1 MLKKIFTLLVAS
13 SALTHGIYAGTAR
26 SELWTDAA
34 LAHAEN
40 RPQDMISALEKIAPL
55 AADAR
60 SWSEYALAAEM
71 CAAAKAV
78 IAGKD
83 AALARV
89 RALREALALAPS
101 PEAKIF
107 LEAKL
112 AWAFLDFSQSYRGGT
127 LRGNDDAEPA
137 AELPDDIAEWSDTQ
151 LRDAAVSHYEN
162 VLAQSDLLKK
172 IPVAA
177 VKAQL
182 KLDDKKVRGKTR
194 DNGQKYFPEIG
205 LKSDELG
212 IFSIFNTPEA
222 ECPTLYDFIAADAVK
237 FFMRKAGHRDLSK
250 MSGTAPLFAETEEF
264 LDYDPSGVPVSRDA
278 VRAVQILQDLTR
290 FHAADADK
298 TALARATLA
307 RYAWANLNSEDEG
320 KGKSLNEAYENAL
333 KKFIADYAYFP
344 ISAEASAEL
353 AEFYVREKREPEAYE
368 VADRAVEK
376 YGKSPYTTNCR
387 DILETL
393 KSKKLSFAFR
403 TKYYLHSSPTKI
415 DFSAKNV
422 SKMRLRAVPA
432 NWRDYLKKEHNKP
445 TNLSEKE
452 IRELLESENFT
463 ERTFPLEQFHDFR
476 VHKYSVELPAGTLAP
491 GFYFFFFAAE
501 DRPFSPE
508 NYKYSSSVLPV
519 WVSDIAVVTESRYGN
534 DNTTLI
540 RSDGTLPVRVVHA
553 LTGKPIAGAT
563 VSAWNKARWGG
574 ERISVPSVQTDELG
588 EAVISGLK
596 KDRDPIVLVEYEM
609 PAPDGTGT
617 PQKHAVSV
625 SALYHQR
632 AEKPQPEP
640 NRHCISLFADRPI
653 FRPAQKISFK
663 GILTH
668 DGKTEN
674 GDATVVPGK
683 KAEISL
689 INSNT
694 DQVVAKTEAWSN
706 GFGSFAGTL
715 DIPRDLALGHYI
727 LKAECDGFNT
737 AQTSLRVEEYRRPKS
752 ELSVREAEQPQALG
766 QRAYAVISG
775 KSFTGA
781 PLDGAKVH
789 WKVEK
794 PTYPPTVI
802 AEGDGVLTA
811 DGTLKI
817 SWETERERPR
827 LSEDERKHLSPE
839 DIRERE
845 KNAEQYFCI
854 SAEIVDSNGETLV
867 RDHLV
872 RLKNTSVSLD
882 VSANKQYTENNLVP
896 AGADVPVFCS
906 VSGNAAT
913 SRNVLVE
920 VFRLVEP
927 ETAELEPDSGAI
939 RAFHNRSWL
948 KTGEKV
954 YTAPA
959 IAEAR
964 KENTP
969 EKAAPALTVPASKL
983 APGRYRVSISGAD
996 DFGQKISDSCDFT
1009 VLNPEATEFALRKKF
1024 LLEKLSDDN
1033 ALKPGS
1039 SAEILWGS
1047 GLKNARAFVE
1057 IFENETKKRISAF
1070 YTNEGQSQQKISVPV
1085 TEAMP
1090 GKQFSVCVTQING
1103 HNAIFRRAEFAV
1115 PAVKPQNAPAGKRLK
1130 IEPVRFE
1137 KTLAPGNAEVWT
1149 FKVLRDDDSP
1159 ASSTEVLAAL
1169 YDCSASANFYLSPWA
1184 LSSAPRMWRTSP
1196 NLDRAF
1202 SVFGDGRYFHF
1213 SQIPGFSGIP
1223 KERIYPYRE
1232 PDWVF
1237 EPESDGGFYGA
1248 VPVAMTANHVKMAAR
1263 GGMLAGGSSGRRYR
1277 DDGGIG
1283 MAQTADCDEAVAESA
1298 PPAPQVATAKNKYA
1312 FTSEDGDE
1320 IYAASL
1326 RKNLQETAFFYP
1338 FLQTDENGIVTLQ
1351 FVAPEALT
1359 RWRLRIFAHDKELR
1373 SGTFSD
1379 DKIFTSKDLM
1389 IQPDAPRF
1397 LREGDEI
1404 KFPVKITNRGKTD
1417 LTGTLRLETEFLAA
1431 DGKKIAVPD
1440 ESVAEQSFTVPA
1452 QSSATFFREIRVP
1465 LGAVAMNFR
1474 AAGSSGE
1481 ISDGESAALPVLPRE
1496 IVLTESRAAL
1506 VRPGAKSS
1514 LAFDKLAAA
1523 TDGDKDAPRS
1533 RAFLL
1538 DAPRSAYESAL
1549 LALPYIAEQAR
1560 ECESSD
1566 SIFYRLY
1573 INALAKSIC
1582 DSAPQLREK
1591 FEQWRMTAPEKFD
1604 SPLASDSAENSP
1616 YAGIAQSE
1624 SAQRRAIGSF
1634 FEPNKITAEISRALA
1649 TLRERLNENNGQ
1661 GWSWFPNSRFGANIH
1676 ITREILIGL
1685 GRLRERV
1692 ADADLRNQIDRLA
1705 RDPLAAQDAW
1715 LQERFAERKDNIP
1728 SEIDGVTLAQYL
1740 YMRSLFADHDAF
1752 PQTAQEAW
1760 THYFEEAKKTETW
1773 AKLPRMAQAQIAL
1786 ALWRNGEK
1794 DVSAKIVESL
1804 RQRAISDEQT
1814 GMHWNDLPTL
1824 PLWLPQYS
1832 PIETQAAMIEAFSE
1846 IAKNEKAVEE
1856 MKIWLLTRKQ
1866 THAWKSSRASANALF
1881 ALLRENGNA
1890 SSEDAPEKTDPVP
1903 AKVFAPANV
1912 KFSDA
1917 TAKPLTPGTLA
1928 AAPALAAITAK
1939 NDGDAPAFV
1948 SAHWTF
1954 SQPLSAVVADAPANG
1969 FSVKKSVFK
1978 RERTRNGKYKLTPAR
1993 LEILKPGDEIVVR
2006 LTVRADRDFEFVC
2019 LKDFRASGCEPAETL
2034 SGWKN
2039 NSELWFYG
2047 EPRDSETRFFFDRLP
2062 AGTHVFEY
2070 SQRVRTSGLY
2080 SSGFAEIRS
2089 LYAPEFSA
2097 HSASES
2103 LVSM

>member
-13 SALTHGIYAGTAR
+13 SALTHGIYAGTPR
-26 SELWTDAA
+26 SELWVDAA
-34 LAHAEN
+34 VAHAEN

-55 AADAR
+55 AADAQ

-112 AWAFLDFSQSYRGGT
+112 AWALLDFSQSYRRGT

-137 AELPDDIAEWSDTQ
+137 AELPENIAEWSDTQ

-162 VLAQSDLLKK
+162 VLSQSDLLKK

-182 KLDDKKVRGKTR
+182 KLDDKKVPGKTKI
-194 DNGQKYFPEIG
+194 NGHVFFPEIG
-205 LKSDELG
+205 LKKSDELG

-222 ECPTLYDFIAADAVK
+222 EYPTLYDFIAADAVK
-237 FFMRKAGHRDLSK
+237 FFTHKAGHQDILKISE
-250 MSGTAPLFAETEEF
+250 TAPFFAETEEF
-264 LDYDPSGVPVSRDA
+264 LDYDPSGVPVSQDA

-290 FHAADADK
+290 FHVNDADK
-298 TALARATLA
+298 TALARATLS
-307 RYAWANLNSEDEG
+307 RYACANRHIEDEA
-320 KGKSLNEAYENAL
+320 KAKSLNEAYEGAL

-344 ISAEASAEL
+344 ISAEASAKL
-353 AEFYVREKREPEAYE
+353 AEFYVSEEREPEAYE

-376 YGKSPYTTNCR
+376 YGESPYASECYE
-387 DILETL
+387 ILEML
-393 KSKKLSFAFR
+393 KRKNLSFAFQ
-403 TKYYLHSSPTKI
+403 TKYYLHSAPTKI

-445 TNLSEKE
+445 TNLSQKE

-463 ERTFPLEQFHDFR
+463 ERTFPIEQFHDFR
-476 VHKYSVELPAGTLAP
+476 SHKYSVELPAGTLAP

-501 DRPFSPE
+501 DQPFSPE
-508 NYKYSSSVLPV
+508 NHKYSSSVLPV

-534 DNTTLI
+534 DNTSLV

-553 LTGKPIAGAT
+553 LTGKPIAGAV

-596 KDRDPIVLVEYEM
+596 KDRDPIVLVEYEI
-609 PAPDGTGT
+609 PAAAGAGT

-625 SALYHQR
+625 SSLNHLS

-727 LKAECDGFNT
+727 LKAESDGFNAART
-737 AQTSLRVEEYRRPKS
+737 FLRIEEYRRPKS
-752 ELSVREAEQPQALG
+752 ELSVREADQPQALG

-794 PTYPPTVI
+794 TTYPTNVI
-802 AEGDGVLTA
+802 AEGDGVLAA

-817 SWETERERPR
+817 SWETEREHLR
-827 LSEDERKHLSPE
+827 LSEYERKHLSPE
-839 DIRERE
+839 EIRERE
-845 KNAEQYFCI
+845 NNATRHFRI
-854 SAEIVDSNGETLV
+854 SAEIVDNNGETLV
-867 RDHLV
+867 REHLV
-872 RLKNTSVSLD
+872 WLRNASVLLD
-882 VSANKQYTENNLVP
+882 VSANKQRA
-896 AGADVPVFCS
+896 AGTDVPVFCS

-913 SRNVLVE
+913 SRNVLIE

-927 ETAELEPDSGAI
+927 ESAESEQNDDAI
-939 RAFHNRSWL
+939 RAFYNRTRL

-959 IAEAR
+959 VAEAR
-964 KENTP
+964 KADAT
-969 EKAAPALTVPASKL
+969 EKAAPALTVPAEKL
-983 APGRYRVSISGAD
+983 APGRYRVSISGTD
-996 DFGQKISDSCDFT
+996 DFGQKITDTCEFT
-1009 VLNPEATEFALRKKF
+1009 VLDSDATEFALRKKF

-1085 TEAMP
+1085 TEEMC
-1090 GKQFSVCVTQING
+1090 GKRFSVCVTQITA
-1103 HNAIFRRAEFAV
+1103 HNAFFRKAEFAV
-1115 PAVKPQNAPAGKRLK
+1115 PASKPKNAPAGKHLK

-1137 KTLAPGNAEVWT
+1137 KTLTPGNAEVWT

-1159 ASSTEVLAAL
+1159 AVSTEVLASL
-1169 YDCSASANFYLSPWA
+1169 YDCSASANFYLSPWR
-1184 LSSAPRMWRTSP
+1184 LSSAPRMWRSSP
-1196 NLDRAF
+1196 ELARAF

-1213 SQIPGFSGIP
+1213 SPSFGFSGVSGD
-1223 KERIYPYRE
+1223 RIYPYRA
-1232 PDWVF
+1232 PGWVF
-1237 EPESDGGFYGA
+1237 EPERHGGFYGA
-1248 VPVAMTANHVKMAAR
+1248 VPVAMTANHVKMAPR
-1263 GGMLAGGSSGRRYR
+1263 GGMLAGGSSGFGGGSA
-1277 DDGGIG
+1277 GGIG
-1283 MAQTADCDEAVAESA
+1283 MSQTVDCDEAVAESA
-1298 PPAPQVATAKNKYA
+1298 PSAPQAALAKNKYA
-1312 FTSEDGDE
+1312 FTSENGDE

-1373 SGTFSD
+1373 AGTFSD

-1404 KFPVKITNRGKTD
+1404 KFPVKITNRGNAEM
-1417 LTGTLRLETEFLAA
+1417 TGTLRLETEFLSA
-1431 DGKKIAVPD
+1431 DGKKIAVSD
-1440 ESVAEQSFTVPA
+1440 ESAAEQNFTVPA

-1474 AAGSSGE
+1474 ATGSSGE

-1506 VRPGAKSS
+1506 VRPGAESA

-1523 TDGDKDAPRS
+1523 TDGKDAPRS

-1538 DAPRSAYESAL
+1538 DAPRSAYEAAL
-1549 LALPYIAEQAR
+1549 LALPYIAEQAQ

-1573 INALAKSIC
+1573 TNALAKSIC

-1591 FEQWRMTAPEKFD
+1591 FEQWRITAPEKFD
-1604 SPLASDSAENSP
+1604 STLASAENSP
-1616 YAGIAQSE
+1616 YTGIAQSE
-1624 SAQRRAIGSF
+1624 SAQRRAVGSF
-1634 FEPNKITAEISRALA
+1634 FEPNKITSEIGRALA
-1649 TLRERLNENNGQ
+1649 TLRERLKENNDQ
-1661 GWSWFPNSRFGANIH
+1661 GWSWFPDSRFGANTH
-1676 ITREILIGL
+1676 ITREILLGL

-1692 ADADLRNQIDRLA
+1692 ADADLRNQIENLA
-1705 RDPLAAQDAW
+1705 RNPLAAQDAW
-1715 LQERFAERKDNIP
+1715 LQECFNGNGNNPLK
-1728 SEIDGVTLAQYL
+1728 IDGVTLAQYL
-1740 YMRSLFADHDAF
+1740 YMRSLFSDENAF
-1752 PQTAQEAW
+1752 PQTAQSAW
-1760 THYFEEAKKTETW
+1760 KHYFDEAKRPELW

-1804 RQRAISDEQT
+1804 RQRAISDEQV
-1814 GMHWNDLPTL
+1814 GMYWNDLPTL

-1866 THAWKSSRASANALF
+1866 THAWNSSRASANALF

-1890 SSEDAPEKTDPVP
+1890 SATDAPETTAPVP

-1917 TAKPLTPGTLA
+1917 TEKTLTPGTLA
-1928 AAPALAAITAK
+1928 PSPALAAITAK
-1939 NDGDAPAFV
+1939 NNGDAPAFV

-1969 FSVKKSVFK
+1969 FSVKKAVFK
-1978 RERTRNGKYKLTPAR
+1978 RERSRNGKYKLTPAR
-1993 LEILKPGDEIVVR
+1993 LEILKPGDEILVR

-2019 LKDFRASGCEPAETL
+2019 LKDFRASGCEPAEAL

-2039 NSELWFYG
+2039 NNALWFYG

-2097 HSASES
+2097 HSSSEP

>member
-13 SALTHGIYAGTAR
+13 SALTPGIYAGTPRA
-26 SELWTDAA
+26 ELWETAA
-34 LAHAEN
+34 VAHAEN
-40 RPQDMISALEKIAPL
+40 RPLDMISALEKIAPL
-55 AADAR
+55 AADAQ

-78 IAGKD
+78 IAGED

-89 RALREALALAPS
+89 RALQEALALAPS

-112 AWAFLDFSQSYRGGT
+112 AWALLDFAQSYRGGT

-137 AELPDDIAEWSDTQ
+137 TELPEDIAEWSDTQ
-151 LRDAAVSHYEN
+151 LRDAAVSRYEN
-162 VLAQSDLLKK
+162 VLAQSDFLKK

-177 VKAQL
+177 VKARL
-182 KLDDKKVRGKTR
+182 MLDDKKIPGKTKI
-194 DNGQKYFPEIG
+194 DGHTFFPEIG

-237 FFMRKAGHRDLSK
+237 FFTHKAGYRDLLKISE
-250 MSGTAPLFAETEEF
+250 TVPFFAETEEF
-264 LDYDPSGVPVSRDA
+264 PDYDPSGVPVSRDA
-278 VRAVQILQDLTR
+278 VRAVQILQELTR

-307 RYAWANLNSEDEG
+307 RYAWANRRIEDKAKE
-320 KGKSLNEAYENAL
+320 KSLNEAYENAL
-333 KKFIADYAYFP
+333 KKFITDYAYFP
-344 ISAEASAEL
+344 ISAEASAKL
-353 AEFYVREKREPEAYE
+353 AGFYVEEEREPEAYE

-376 YGKSPYTTNCR
+376 YGKSPYATKCR
-387 DILETL
+387 DLLEML
-393 KSKKLSFAFR
+393 KAKRLSFAFQ
-403 TKYYLHSSPTKI
+403 TKYYLHSAPTKI
-415 DFSAKNV
+415 DFSAKNI
-422 SKMRLRAVPA
+422 SKMRLRTVPA

-445 TNLSEKE
+445 TNLSPKE

-476 VHKYSVELPAGTLAP
+476 VHKYSVEIPAGTLAP

-501 DRPFSPE
+501 DQPFSPE
-508 NYKYSSSVLPV
+508 NYKNSSHVLPV

-534 DNTTLI
+534 DNTTLV

-553 LTGKPIAGAT
+553 LTGKPIAGAV

-596 KDRDPIVLVEYEM
+596 KDRDPIVLIEYEM
-609 PAPDGTGT
+609 PAADDAGT

-625 SALYHQR
+625 SSLTVRNAG
-632 AEKPQPEP
+632 KPQQPEP

-689 INSNT
+689 INANT

-715 DIPRDLALGHYI
+715 DVPRELALGHYI
-727 LKAECDGFNT
+727 LKAESDGFN
-737 AQTSLRVEEYRRPKS
+737 AARISLRIEEYRRPKS

-789 WKVEK
+789 WKAEK

-802 AEGDGVLTA
+802 AEGDGVLAA

-817 SWETERERPR
+817 SWETERERLR
-827 LSEDERKHLSPE
+827 LSEHERKHLSPE

-845 KNAEQYFCI
+845 KNAEQYFRI
-854 SAEIVDSNGETLV
+854 SAEIVDNNGETLV

-872 RLKNTSVSLD
+872 WLKNTSVSLD
-882 VSANKQYTENNLVP
+882 VSANKQDTENNLVP
-896 AGADVPVFCS
+896 AGTDVPVFCS
-906 VSGNAAT
+906 VNGNAAT
-913 SRNVLVE
+913 ARNVLVE

-927 ETAELEPDSGAI
+927 ETAEVEPDDDSLKGF
-939 RAFHNRSWL
+939 RNRTRL
-948 KTGEKV
+948 KAGEKV
-954 YTAPA
+954 YTSPA
-959 IAEAR
+959 VAEAN
-964 KENTP
+964 KANAT
-969 EKAAPALTVPASKL
+969 EKAVPVLTVPAEKL
-983 APGRYRVSISGAD
+983 TPGRYRVSISGAD

-1009 VLNPEATEFALRKKF
+1009 VLNPDATAFALRKKF

-1047 GLKNARAFVE
+1047 GLKDAHAFVE
-1057 IFENETKKRISAF
+1057 VFEEETQKRISAF

-1085 TEAMP
+1085 TEEMC
-1090 GKQFSVCVTQING
+1090 GKRFSVCVTQING
-1103 HNAIFRRAEFAV
+1103 HNTFFRRIEFSV
-1115 PAVKPQNAPAGKRLK
+1115 PATKPKNAPAGKRLK
-1130 IEPVRFE
+1130 IDPVRFE

-1159 ASSTEVLAAL
+1159 AASTEVLAAL
-1169 YDCSASANFYLSPWA
+1169 YDCSASANFRLSPWA
-1184 LSSAPRMWRTSP
+1184 LSSAPQTRRVSP
-1196 NLDRAF
+1196 KLDRAF
-1202 SVFGDGRYFHF
+1202 SVFGDGGYFRA
-1213 SQIPGFSGIP
+1213 SPETGFTGIHG
-1223 KERIYPYRE
+1223 ERIYPYRA

-1237 EPESDGGFYGA
+1237 APERHGVFYGA
-1248 VPVAMTANHVKMAAR
+1248 VPVSSAR
-1263 GGMLAGGSSGRRYR
+1263 TLIAGS
-1277 DDGGIG
+1277 GGIG

-1298 PPAPQVATAKNKYA
+1298 PPAPQAAPAENEYASNKYA
-1312 FTSEDGDE
+1312 FTSENGDE

-1338 FLQTDENGIVTLQ
+1338 FLQTDENGLVTLQ
-1351 FVAPEALT
+1351 FIAPEALT

-1373 SGTFSD
+1373 SGTFAD

-1389 IQPDAPRF
+1389 VQPDAPRF

-1404 KFPVKITNRGKTD
+1404 KFPVKITNRGNAEM
-1417 LTGTLRLETEFLAA
+1417 TGTLRLETEFLSA
-1431 DGKKIAVPD
+1431 DGRKIEAAGKSNEAQD
-1440 ESVAEQSFTVPA
+1440 FTVPA
-1452 QSSATFFREIRVP
+1452 RSSAVFFREIRVP
-1465 LGAVAMNFR
+1465 LGAVAMNYR
-1474 AAGSSGE
+1474 ASGRAND

-1496 IVLTESRAAL
+1496 IVVTESRTAL
-1506 VRPGAKSS
+1506 VRPNANVVLTFK
-1514 LAFDKLAAA
+1514 KLAEAQTGNDSA
-1523 TDGDKDAPRS
+1523 TRS
-1533 RAFLL
+1533 RSFIL
-1538 DAPRSAYESAL
+1538 DTPRSAYESVL
-1549 LALPYIAEQAR
+1549 LAIPYIAEQAR

-1573 INALAKSIC
+1573 VNAIAKSIC
-1582 DSAPQLREK
+1582 DSDPQLKEK
-1591 FEQWRMTAPEKFD
+1591 FEHWRMTAPEKFD
-1604 SPLASDSAENSP
+1604 SPLASAENSP

-1624 SAQRRAIGSF
+1624 SAQRRAVASF
-1634 FEPNKITAEISRALA
+1634 FEPNKITSEIGRALE
-1649 TLRERLNENNGQ
+1649 TLRERLNENSGQ
-1661 GWSWFPNSRFGANIH
+1661 GWSWFPNSRFGANTH
-1676 ITREILIGL
+1676 ITREILIGF

-1692 ADADLRNQIDRLA
+1692 ADTNLRNQIDSLA
-1705 RDPLAAQDAW
+1705 RNPLAAQDAW
-1715 LQERFAERKDNIP
+1715 LQERFDGNGDNVP
-1728 SEIDGVTLAQYL
+1728 AEIDGLTLAQYL
-1740 YMRSLFADHDAF
+1740 YMRTLFSDPDAF
-1752 PQTAQEAW
+1752 PQTAPEAW
-1760 THYFEEAKKTETW
+1760 EHYFAEAKKPKVW

-1794 DVSAKIVESL
+1794 DVPAKIVESL
-1804 RQRAISDEQT
+1804 RQRAVSDEQL
-1814 GMHWNDLPTL
+1814 GMYWKDSATL

-1832 PIETQAAMIEAFSE
+1832 PIETQAAMIEVFSE
-1846 IAKNEKAVEE
+1846 IAKDEKAIEE
-1856 MKIWLLTRKQ
+1856 MKIRLLTSKQ
-1866 THAWKSSRASANALF
+1866 THAWTSSRASANALF
-1881 ALLRENGNA
+1881 ALLRENGKA
-1890 SSEDAPEKTDPVP
+1890 SADDAPGKTGSVP
-1903 AKVFAPANV
+1903 AAVFAPANV
-1912 KFSDA
+1912 RFSDA
-1917 TAKPLTPGTLA
+1917 DQKPLA
-1928 AAPALAAITAK
+1928 AGMPADSPALDVITAH
-1939 NDGDAPAFV
+1939 NEGDVPAFV
-1948 SAHWTF
+1948 SAHRTF
-1954 SQPLSAVVADAPANG
+1954 SQPLSAVSADVPANG
-1969 FSVKKSVFK
+1969 FSVKKTVFK
-1978 RERTRNGKYKLTPAR
+1978 RERTHGGKYKLVPAR
-1993 LEILKPGDEIVVR
+1993 LEILKPGDEILVR

-2019 LKDFRASGCEPAETL
+2019 LKDFRASGCEPAESL

-2039 NSELWFYG
+2039 NNALWYYG
-2047 EPRDSETRFFFDRLP
+2047 EPRDGETRFFFDRLP